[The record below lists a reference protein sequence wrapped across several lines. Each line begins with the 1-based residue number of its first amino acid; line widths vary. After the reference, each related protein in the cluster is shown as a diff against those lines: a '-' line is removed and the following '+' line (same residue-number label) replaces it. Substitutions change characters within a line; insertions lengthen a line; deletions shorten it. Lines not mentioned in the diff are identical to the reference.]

1 VNKIQTKADLI
12 TLDDKYLLENGTA
25 YMSAIQA
32 LVRIPMV
39 QRWRD
44 NAAGLNTAGFISGYR
59 GSPVGGLDHAL
70 ARAKKFLDKENIVFQ
85 PGLNEELAATAV
97 WGTQQVNMFEG
108 ARHDGVFGIWYGKG
122 PGVDR
127 TGDTF
132 RHANAAGTS
141 KHGGV
146 LVIAGDDH
154 AAKSSTLPHQS
165 DHSFYG
171 TMLPMLYPANIQEF
185 VEYGLLGI
193 AMSRYSGCWTAYKVT
208 SETAETTATVNLDGE
223 SRTILLPGDS
233 EFEMPVG
240 GLNIR
245 PHDNWREQDFRLQR
259 YKLFAAM
266 AFAKKNKIDQTIMDS
281 SKPRFGIITS
291 GKSYGDVRQALFELG
306 IDDEVAEKIGFR
318 LYKVGMPWPLEPE
331 GVKNFCEGLEEI
343 LIVEEKRE
351 LIENQLKQQ
360 LFNWRADLRP
370 QVVGKYDEKG
380 NWLLPPE
387 NELSVSL
394 ITHVIADRISRY
406 YKNDRVAEKLAY
418 FDCQDKLKTEY
429 KTPLDRTP
437 YFCSGCPHNS
447 STKVPDGSRATAGIG
462 CHIMAIWMDRNT
474 ETYTQMGGEG
484 TPWIGQAPF
493 TDTKHI
499 FANLGDGTYFH
510 SGVLAIRAS
519 IAANTNITYKILYN
533 DAVAMTGGQPHD
545 GELTVPSIA
554 KQMVGEG
561 ARKIWILTEDL
572 DRYQDRSDI
581 PAHIPI
587 LHRDEMEHI
596 QLEAR
601 EVEGCSV
608 IIFDQTCAA
617 EKRRRRK
624 RGTYPDP
631 AKRLFINDMVC
642 EGCGDC
648 SVASNCVS
656 VEPLE
661 TEFGRKRRINQSSCN
676 KDYSCVNGFCPSFVS
691 VIGGELRKTK
701 ATGFEELLK
710 NIPEPEVG
718 TLDQVF
724 NILVTGVGGTGV
736 LTIGALLGMAA
747 HVDGKYSSV
756 LDMTGLAQ
764 KGGAVLSH
772 IRLGANS
779 DDLRTP
785 HIITGC
791 ADLLLGCDLVVS
803 ASPSA
808 HDVLSP
814 SRTKAVINS
823 ERIPVSSF
831 VNHNNMDFKE
841 TALIKSLED
850 IIDEKDRHFIAAS
863 EMATLLLGDAI
874 ATNIFMLGYA
884 WQKGL
889 VPLSFKAI
897 NRAIELN
904 GVAIEKNKKTFACGR
919 LAAHDLSAVEKI
931 IKPLLEVGGTENI
944 AETLED
950 IVSKR
955 SQMLTDYQNAALSAK
970 YVGLVEKISKAD
982 QKGDL
987 SRAVARNYY
996 KLLAYKD
1003 EYEVARLY
1011 SNGDFLKKLEAQFDG
1026 DYSLRF
1032 HLAPPILEKKD
1043 KVTGKVQKREFGP
1056 WMFKAFKLLAKA
1068 KFLRGTAFDIFG
1080 YSAERKGERALIKK
1094 YEATM
1099 ELLLDKM
1106 DADNYQVCHE
1116 IACFA
1121 DHIKG
1126 YGAVKE
1132 KNVEKTM
1139 LELEKLIARLDEN
1152 KTQLK
1157 KTA

>member
-1 VNKIQTKADLI
+1 MNKDHCKAEQVS
-12 TLDDKYLLENGTA
+12 LDDKYILEDGTA

-32 LVRIPMV
+32 LVRIPLA

-59 GSPVGGLDHAL
+59 GSPVGGFDYAL
-70 ARAKKFLDKENIVFQ
+70 TRAKKFLDKENIVFQ
-85 PGLNEELAATAV
+85 PGLNEELAATSV
-97 WGTQQVNMFEG
+97 WGSQQVNMFEG

-127 TGDTF
+127 TGDAF
-132 RHANAAGTS
+132 RHANAAGSS

-208 SETAETTATVNLDGE
+208 SETAETTATVDLSGE
-223 SRTILLPGDS
+223 RRSILLPDDT

-245 PHDNWREQDFRLQR
+245 ANDHWREQDFRLQR
-259 YKLFAAM
+259 YKVFAAM
-266 AFAKKNKIDQTIMDS
+266 AFAKKNNIDQTIMNS

-306 IDDEVAEKIGFR
+306 IDRQVAEKIGLR

-387 NELSVSL
+387 NELSVSQ
-394 ITHVIADRISRY
+394 ITHVIAERISRF
-406 YKNDRVAEKLAY
+406 YKNQRVSEKLAY
-418 FDCQDKLKTEY
+418 FDCQDKLKKNYTA
-429 KTPLDRTP
+429 PLDRTP

-447 STKVPDGSRATAGIG
+447 STKVPEGSRATAGIG
-462 CHIMAIWMDRNT
+462 CHIMSMWMDRNT
-474 ETYTQMGGEG
+474 STYTQMGGEG

-499 FANLGDGTYFH
+499 FANIGDGTYFH

-572 DRYQDRSDI
+572 TRYKNRSEI
-581 PAHIPI
+581 PAHIPV
-587 LHRDEMEHI
+587 LHRDEMEQI
-596 QLEAR
+596 QLQAR

-656 VEPLE
+656 IEPVE

-701 ATGFEELLK
+701 AGGFEEQLL
-710 NIPEPEVG
+710 NIPMPNLPPLNEVYN
-718 TLDQVF
+718 V
-724 NILVTGVGGTGV
+724 LVTGVGGTGV

-772 IRLGANS
+772 IRLGPNS
-779 DDLRTP
+779 DELRTP
-785 HIITGC
+785 HIVTGS

-808 HDVLSP
+808 HDVISKNKT
-814 SRTKAVINS
+814 RAVINS
-823 ERIPVSSF
+823 ERIPVASF
-831 VNHNNMDFKE
+831 VNNNNMDFKE
-841 TALIKSLED
+841 AALIKSIKDSTL
-850 IIDEKDRHFIAAS
+850 EKDRHFIAAS
-863 EMATLLLGDAI
+863 EIATALMGNAI

-897 NRAIELN
+897 ERAIELN
-904 GVAIEKNKKTFACGR
+904 GVAIEQNKKTFACGR

-931 IKPLLEVGGTENI
+931 IKPLLEPSGAEEI
-944 AETLED
+944 ATTLED
-950 IVSKR
+950 IIDRRVK
-955 SQMLTDYQNAALSAK
+955 MLTNYQNSDLSTRYMA
-970 YVGLVEKISKAD
+970 LVERASKAD
-982 QKGDL
+982 SKGDF
-987 SRAVARNYY
+987 AKDVARNYY

-1011 SNGDFLKKLEAQFDG
+1011 TDGDFIKKIAAQFEG
-1026 DYSLRF
+1026 DYSLKF
-1032 HLAPPILEKKD
+1032 HMAPPIMEKKN
-1043 KVTGKVQKREFGP
+1043 KITGKVSKREFGP
-1056 WMFKAFKLLAKA
+1056 WMFKALKLLAKA
-1068 KFLRGTAFDIFG
+1068 KVLRGTAFDIFG
-1080 YSAERKGERALIKK
+1080 YSTERKAERQLIKE
-1094 YEATM
+1094 YE
-1099 ELLLDKM
+1099 EIVEILLDKL
-1106 DADNYQVCHE
+1106 DAGNYQLCQE
-1116 IACFA
+1116 IACFPDA
-1121 DHIKG
+1121 IKG
-1126 YGAVKE
+1126 YGSVKE
-1132 KNVEKTM
+1132 DNIRTALLRFEKLKLQLDEKT
-1139 LELEKLIARLDEN
+1139 EKFKKIA
-1152 KTQLK
+1152 
-1157 KTA
+1157 